1 MVRCVYLD
9 HTGDRFFDIGL
20 GVRGCGRNIGRFFD
34 RVKNKNVKN
43 TKMRKQLIFDLDF
56 QNVKSENRGIEKC
69 QTFSRYTVHTIYKFL
84 MALFSSVVYRV
95 PLLPIPVRF
104 QRKN

>member
-1 MVRCVYLD
+1 MVRCVYVDHTGDPFGIFNIGRGVRGWTNCPGMVRCVYLD

-56 QNVKSENRGIEKC
+56 QNVKK
-69 QTFSRYTVHTIYKFL
+69 K
-84 MALFSSVVYRV
+84 
-95 PLLPIPVRF
+95 
-104 QRKN
+104 